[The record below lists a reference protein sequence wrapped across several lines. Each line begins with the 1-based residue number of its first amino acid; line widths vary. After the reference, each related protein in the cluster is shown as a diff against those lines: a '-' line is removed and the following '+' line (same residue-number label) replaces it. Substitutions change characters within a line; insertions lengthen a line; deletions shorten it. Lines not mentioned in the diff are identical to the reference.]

1 MIFLVLRSFYEER
14 NLDDLELHGME
25 SQPGMDRYSNS
36 TLCSNGKAE
45 MLRNFAHNPVNVCY
59 IEICLKEIKVK
70 FKY

>member
-45 MLRNFAHNPVNVCY
+45 MLRNFAHNPVNVYYMC
-59 IEICLKEIKVK
+59 ILKSVLKK
-70 FKY
+70 